1 LEVRESAVYEDI
13 VKIGKVPP
21 THPEFIW
28 TVTLFTPA
36 GELILDNVQSM
47 TIERDYVNDFSDKSM
62 LNFNIGIATYVNKI
76 YPYKANLRIELIRR
90 PIVLR
95 TRDTLDDTKFNSK
108 ELYRAIIVDQ
118 SSLALRASSEMTS
131 SELKGDR
138 SKIIPIQLQLV
149 EPLLDNIRT
158 KFISGIFA
166 GSWDS
171 ILKAC
176 CRAKLRE
183 EPWEKDVNLELV
195 QQKQQHELAGV
206 DVRSTDNTTDPKQL
220 LVPVGTR
227 LMDFPDYCQKKY
239 GLYETSLGSYIERG
253 EWYLW
258 GLHNTGL
265 YESSERTL
273 SIALIDN
280 SVVPTTDNSFSVE
293 EKHVKVIATGNVQHL
308 DNTEAYLQNLGNGVR
323 YQDANKLVDRYATT
337 EAGVTSISRGAN
349 LREYIVEARED
360 QLNYVPYSS
369 QRISSNH
376 FSQLSEL
383 NVRRGAVINVMWEN
397 SNPDVLRPGIPSK
410 VFYSGKDGVKGIE
423 GILIGCAHAYATETQ
438 NFTDKRVRCNS
449 TLTLWVK
456 RDLTVPA

>member
-1 LEVRESAVYEDI
+1 LEVRDSTLYEDI
-13 VKIGKVPP
+13 VKIAEVAP
-21 THPEFIW
+21 THPEFMW
-28 TVTLFTPA
+28 TVTVFTPD
-36 GELILDNVQSM
+36 GELVLDNVQSM
-47 TIERDYVNDFSDKSM
+47 TIERDYANDFSDKTM
-62 LNFNIGIATYVNKI
+62 LNFEMGLGSYVKKL
-76 YPYKANLRIELIRR
+76 YPYKSYLRVEILRK

-95 TRDTLDDTKFNSK
+95 TRDTIDGTKFATK
-108 ELYRAIIVDQ
+108 ELYRAVLVDQ
-118 SSLALRASSEMTS
+118 TSLALKASSEITND
-131 SELKGDR
+131 ELKGDR
-138 SKIIPIQLQLV
+138 SKRIPVTLQLV

-166 GSWDS
+166 GTWEN

-176 CRAKLRE
+176 CRAKLRT

-206 DVRSTDNTTDPKQL
+206 DVVDTDNTKDPKQL

-258 GLHNTGL
+258 GLHNTSR

-273 SIALIDN
+273 TIAVIDTN
-280 SVVPTTDNSFSVE
+280 VVPATDNSFSVE
-293 EKHVKVIATGNVQHL
+293 EKHVKVVATGNVQHL

-323 YQDANKLVDRYATT
+323 YQDANKLIDTYAKT
-337 EAGVTSISRGAN
+337 EAGVTEISRAAN

-360 QLNYVPYSS
+360 QLNYVPYSK

-376 FSQLSEL
+376 FAQLSEL
-383 NVRRGAVINVMWEN
+383 NVRRGSVVNVMWEN
-397 SNPDVLRPGIPSK
+397 SDPDVLRPGVPTK
-410 VFYSGKDGVKGIE
+410 VLYSGKDGVKGLE
-423 GILIGCAHAYATETQ
+423 GILISCAHAYSTETQ
-438 NFTDKRVRCNS
+438 VFTDQRVRCNS
-449 TLTLWVK
+449 SLVIWIK
-456 RDLTVPA
+456 RDLEEPA